1 MDYRRYRV
9 GDGSHVAKDHRVFH
23 AHRYGCGFELGHV
36 YHVTPIWQCDLLL
49 VDAGPDLYLPGPND
63 LKISRLQ
70 SRGNGRWGICWPK
83 ETVPPSIRFLHG
95 ISILWLLSWNALPI
109 WWICPS
115 PNMNNMLRD
124 HLDKG
129 LDYSEESWRNVT
141 CTWLRN
147 NRDLWQ
153 TWIPDES
160 ECSPGFGLYDAV
172 LKQFTDDR
180 NVSNKI
186 NCQAGFFFCSAIF
199 VRKFQQRFAR
209 MTCDMW

>member
-1 MDYRRYRV
+1 MLQKTTVYFMPIAMGVASSWAMYTTLPQSGNVIFYWWTPDPTFISLDPMILKYPAYKAEEWAV
-9 GDGSHVAKDHRVFH
+9 GNMLTEGNGATINTIASRDLNTLA
-23 AHRYGCGFELGHV
+23 
-36 YHVTPIWQCDLLL
+36 PIVERFADL
-49 VDAGPDLYLPGPND
+49 VD
-63 LKISRLQ
+63 
-70 SRGNGRWGICWPK
+70 
-83 ETVPPSIRFLHG
+83 
-95 ISILWLLSWNALPI
+95 LPI
-109 WWICPS
+109 AE
-115 PNMNNMLRD
+115 MNNMLRD